1 MKLFVVLL
9 AAVAL
14 CAGEEIPQI
23 PGDNSHY
30 VEGVSRYIW
39 MPDGDEVPHLVDL
52 HEPADESVLNERNG
66 ALNAYWLFT
75 RRNPNSQQ
83 VIRHNDINSLRN
95 SNYNGGRPLMVI
107 VHGWNNNGH
116 TGMNGLIRDAYLAV
130 ADANVIVVDWRNH
143 ANSPYNTAV
152 RAVPSVGQFLGDFLV
167 WLINN
172 GGGNWNNVHLVG
184 FSLGAHVVGNA
195 GRRAGGRPSRIT
207 GLDPAGPQW
216 GGNGN
221 ALRAADGQYVEA
233 IHTDGGLLGIMDPIG
248 RANFYPNGGR
258 NRQPGC
264 SNSACSHGRANY
276 LFASS
281 IRTNHFNGRQCSN
294 LNQAQNNQCTGGN
307 HRMGNSILNK
317 RGNGLFGL
325 TTGANWPF

>member
-39 MPDGDEVPHLVDL
+39 MPDGDEVPQLVDL
-52 HEPADESVLNERNG
+52 HETADESVLNERNG

-75 RRNPNSQQ
+75 RRNPTAQQ
-83 VIRHNDINSLRN
+83 VIRHNDLNSLRN
-95 SNYNGGRPLMVI
+95 SNYNGARPLMVI
-107 VHGWNNNGH
+107 VHGWSNNGH
-116 TGMNGLIRDAYLAV
+116 TGMNALIRDAYLAV
-130 ADANVIVVDWRNH
+130 TDANVIVVDWRNH
-143 ANSPYNTAV
+143 ANSPYNIAV
-152 RAVPSVGQFLGDFLV
+152 RAVPSVGQFLGDFLTWV
-167 WLINN
+167 FNN
-172 GGGNWNNVHLVG
+172 AGGNWNNVHLVG

-195 GRRAGGRPSRIT
+195 GRRVGGRASRIT

-216 GGNGN
+216 GGNSN
-221 ALRAADGQYVEA
+221 ALRGSDGQYVEA
-233 IHTDGGLLGIMDPIG
+233 IHTDGRALGIMDPIG
-248 RANFYPNGGR
+248 NANFYPNGGR

-264 SNSACSHGRANY
+264 GNNSCSHGRANY

-281 IRTNHFNGRQCSN
+281 IRTNHFNGRQCAN
-294 LNQAQNNQCTGGN
+294 LNQAQNNQCTGAN
-307 HRMGNSILNK
+307 LRMGNSILNK
-317 RGNGLFGL
+317 RGNGIFGL

>member
-1 MKLFVVLL
+1 MKLLVVVL
-9 AAVAL
+9 AAVSL
-14 CAGEEIPQI
+14 CASEDIPQV

-39 MPDGDEVPHLVDL
+39 MPDGEGAQHLVDL
-52 HEPADESVLNERNG
+52 HEPVDESVLDERNG
-66 ALNAYWLFT
+66 ALNEYWLFT
-75 RRNPNSQQ
+75 RRNSNNRQL
-83 VIRHNDINSLRN
+83 IRHGDVNTIRN

-116 TGMNGLIRDAYLAV
+116 SGLNALIRDAYLAV

-152 RAVPSVGQFLGDFLV
+152 RAVPSVGQHLGDFV
-167 WLINN
+167 GWLLSN

-195 GRRAGGRPSRIT
+195 GRRGGGRASRIT

-216 GGNGN
+216 GRNNN
-221 ALRAADGQYVEA
+221 ALRGSDGQYVEA
-233 IHTDGGLLGIMDPIG
+233 IHTDGGYLGIMDPIG
-248 RANFYPNGGR
+248 NANFYPNGGR

-281 IRTNHFNGRQCSN
+281 IRTNHFNGRRCNN
-294 LNQAQNNQCTGGN
+294 LSQAQNNQCTGAN
-307 HRMGNSILNK
+307 LRMGNSILNK
-317 RGNGLFGL
+317 RGSGLYGL
-325 TTGANWPF
+325 RTGSNWPF